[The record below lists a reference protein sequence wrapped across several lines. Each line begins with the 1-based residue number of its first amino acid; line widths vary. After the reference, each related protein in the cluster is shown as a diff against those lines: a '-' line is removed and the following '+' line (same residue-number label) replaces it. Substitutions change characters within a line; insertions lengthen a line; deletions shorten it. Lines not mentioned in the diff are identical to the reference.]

1 VTGSARSHPA
11 AALAVDF
18 GSPPRLNFK
27 WTLQLAPVPVDPNCS
42 WNRPRVQRQPALPA
56 GLVRTRL
63 NCAARAA
70 SVSVPV
76 VGFRDF
82 AATIRGCSLCFDKVR
97 GAQALR
103 ITHGTTSETCK
114 VCC

>member
-18 GSPPRLNFK
+18 GSESPPCLNFK
-27 WTLQLAPVPVDPNCS
+27 WTLQLAPVPVDLNCS
-42 WNRPRVQRQPALPA
+42 WNRPHSQRQPALPV
-56 GLVRTRL
+56 GSVRTRL

-82 AATIRGCSLCFDKVR
+82 AAAIRGCSEPRLV
-97 GAQALR
+97 L
-103 ITHGTTSETCK
+103 
-114 VCC
+114 